1 MKSVENNPSSVRP
14 LGPRKGAPG
23 RPLSP
28 SRTRVLD
35 LVSGQPEP
43 VTLAA
48 VVRATQ
54 LHENT
59 VRGHLD
65 ALVRRGLVRR
75 HRAEPDGRGRP
86 AWLYEATHVEPRTSE
101 YAGLASALAG
111 ALASGPT
118 PVPKAERAGADWGRE
133 LVRGRGG
140 EAADPRAA
148 VLELLDDLGFAP
160 RPAEEDGLAEAGQEI
175 ALTHCP
181 LLEAARRHTDV
192 GCAVHLGIVRG
203 ALAELGAD
211 PGNTDLVPFDR
222 PGSCTLRLGPGR
234 PDSP

>member
-28 SRTRVLD
+28 SRTKVLD

-86 AWLYEATHVEPRTSE
+86 AWLYEGTDVEPRTSE

-111 ALASGPT
+111 ALARGPA
-118 PVPKAERAGADWGRE
+118 PVPQAERAGADWGHE
-133 LVRGRGG
+133 LVSGRGG

-148 VLELLDDLGFAP
+148 VLALLDDLGFAP
-160 RPAEEDGLAEAGQEI
+160 RVAEDSEEV

-181 LLEAARRHTDV
+181 LLEAARRHTEV
-192 GCAVHLGIVRG
+192 VCAVHLGIVRG

-211 PGNTDLVPFDR
+211 PASADLVPFDR
-222 PGSCTLRLGPGR
+222 PGSCTLRLEPAGTAPA
-234 PDSP
+234 